1 MEKFLEKNITLSL
14 MMVVVVLV
22 ILGSS
27 DLPIAKV
34 FSNTWVATMKRVT
47 LSVEWKMSSFFN

>member
-1 MEKFLEKNITLSL
+1 
-14 MMVVVVLV
+14 MMVVVLV

-34 FSNTWVATMKRVT
+34 FSNTWVTAMKRVT
-47 LSVEWKMSSFFN
+47 LSFEWKMSSFFN